1 MTSTLRAKSNGDGRA
16 VREAAVAPRQPS
28 TESMRR
34 WGRIGA
40 GLGAAVIGA
49 WLFAALYLSAG
60 DRTEVV
66 VVAERVERLSTIER
80 SDLRTARISDDV
92 DVTTVA
98 ADRLEE
104 LVGRV
109 AGVELVPGSLLAEGQ
124 LLPSD
129 HQLLDASEAVVGV
142 LLGPGDGPGVSL
154 RRGAPVLVVVR
165 PPPAVP
171 GEPVAIEGW
180 VFDASADA
188 VSARERPIDVVVPR
202 VEAASVSAAAAEGRV
217 TIVALSE

>member
-1 MTSTLRAKSNGDGRA
+1 M
-16 VREAAVAPRQPS
+16 
-28 TESMRR
+28 
-34 WGRIGA
+34 
-40 GLGAAVIGA
+40 IGA

-80 SDLRTARISDDV
+80 SNLRTARISDDV
-92 DVTTVA
+92 DVATVT
-98 ADRLEE
+98 ADRLDE

-109 AGVELVPGSLLAEGQ
+109 AGVELVPGGLLTDGQ
-124 LLPSD
+124 LLPRD
-129 HQLLDASEAVVGV
+129 HQLLDAAEAVVGV
-142 LLGPGDGPGVSL
+142 LLGPGDGPSVSL
-154 RRGAPVLVVVR
+154 GRGAPVLVVVR

-171 GEPVAIEGW
+171 GEPFEIEGW

-188 VSARERPIDVVVPR
+188 VSARERPIEVVVPR
-202 VEAASVSAAAAEGRV
+202 ADAASVSAAAADGRV